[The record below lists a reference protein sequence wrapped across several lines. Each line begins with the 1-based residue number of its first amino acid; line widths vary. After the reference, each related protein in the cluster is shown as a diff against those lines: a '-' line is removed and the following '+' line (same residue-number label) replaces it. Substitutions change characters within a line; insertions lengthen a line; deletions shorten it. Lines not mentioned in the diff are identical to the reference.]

1 MKLFKLTRLLSIAA
15 ACATLA
21 ISAMAQ
27 APAPAKEKAPAKM
40 AAKAAAMV
48 DINSASLDDLK
59 ALPGIGDAYA
69 KKIVDGRPYSGKDDL
84 VTKKVLP
91 QATYD
96 KVKGMVIAKQA
107 KKAK

>member
-1 MKLFKLTRLLSIAA
+1 MKLFKLTRLLTIAA

-27 APAPAKEKAPAKM
+27 GPAPAKEKAPATMKS
-40 AAKAAAMV
+40 ASALL
-48 DINSASLDDLK
+48 DINSAPADQLK
-59 ALPGIGDAYA
+59 ALPGIGDALS
-69 KKIVDGRPYSGKDDL
+69 KKIVAGRPYSGKDDL
-84 VTKKVLP
+84 VTKKILP

-96 KVKGMVIAKQA
+96 KIKDQIVARQA